1 MRPRHSQ
8 RSAWFRAWVTS
19 SISGVLAFR
28 FWEPGQQGNDGAC
41 LISVLLWLVSA
52 RNFFIGLARWDFAAE
67 MRALRKASQAPSRV
81 HGEAKWGTLKDA
93 KAAGLLDGEGVLLG
107 RLADKRIW
115 NPGTHTTTIASTG
128 CGKGTGVVIPTLLT
142 YSGSMV
148 VVDVKG
154 ELAAVCARA
163 RRALGNDVVV
173 LNPFR
178 EKMTRELG
186 VDLGDTCYNPLS
198 LLKPGPEVKDEA
210 ELVAS
215 WLIPGQPGMTDS
227 EKYWTDLGQ
236 TILSG
241 TMLHLISQA
250 GGGTITLPQ
259 LRRTLMVPADEL
271 IDLLTD
277 MAVSEAFGGLVA
289 EYGGRLCAMLKN
301 SAKEFSGG
309 LGSAQKAM
317 RIYDS
322 FGPLGAHVSSSDFDF
337 AAVKQRPTTVFIVLP
352 PDRETHAAWMN
363 LVVSSA
369 IEVISR
375 ARTTKPVLFQL
386 DEFANLGFLPGLLRA
401 MALSRS
407 AGLRFHL
414 VLQQLSQ
421 AERIYGKGWKEIVGL
436 SECIH
441 TFGVWEPET
450 LRYLSEWAGQETVRD
465 MSFNTR
471 AGEQFDGELDVSLSS
486 ADRARA
492 LIRPEE
498 IRRLPKDRQIV
509 FYRNA
514 PPFKAELASYL
525 DDRKL
530 MKQADPNPYHRRESN
545 VGVGIA

>member
-1 MRPRHSQ
+1 MNRPSQ
-8 RSAWFRAWVTS
+8 RGSWLLAWAVSA
-19 SISGVLAFR
+19 LAGTAAYR
-28 FWEPGQQGNDGAC
+28 LWGPGQAGNDGAC
-41 LISVLLWLVSA
+41 LASALLWLVSA
-52 RNFFIGLARWDFAAE
+52 RSFFTGLARWDFAAE
-67 MRALRKASQAPSRV
+67 MRALRRLSAEPSRV
-81 HGEAKWGTLKDA
+81 HGEAKWGSLKDA
-93 KAAGLLDGEGVLLG
+93 KEAGMLEGPGVLLG
-107 RLADKRIW
+107 RLDGRPIW

-128 CGKGTGVVIPTLLT
+128 CGKGVGVVIPTLLT
-142 YSGSMV
+142 HPGSMV

-154 ELAAVCARA
+154 ELAAVCGRA
-163 RRALGNDVVV
+163 RRELGNDVVV

-178 EKMTRELG
+178 EKLARELG
-186 VDLGDTCYNPLS
+186 VDLGDTRYNPLS

-236 TILSG
+236 TILAG
-241 TMLHLISQA
+241 VMLHLVSLA
-250 GGGTITLPQ
+250 GEEPITLPQ

-271 IDLLTD
+271 IDLLTE
-277 MAVSEAFGGLVA
+277 MAVNAAFGGLVA

-301 SAKEFSGG
+301 SPKEFSGG
-309 LGSAQKAM
+309 NGSAQKAL
-317 RIYDS
+317 RIFDG
-322 FGPLGAHVSSSDFDF
+322 FGQLGAHVSGDEFDF
-337 AAVKQRPTTVFIVLP
+337 GAVKKRPTTVFIVLP
-352 PDRETHAAWMN
+352 PDRDTHAAWMN
-363 LVVSSA
+363 LVISSA

-375 ARTTKPVLFQL
+375 DRTTKPVLFVL
-386 DEFANLGFLPGLLRA
+386 DEFANLGFLPGILRA

-465 MSFNTR
+465 VSFNAR
-471 AGEQFDGELDVSLSS
+471 AGEQFDGELDVSLGS

-492 LIRPEE
+492 LVRPEE
-498 IRRLPKDRQIV
+498 IRRLGRDRQLV

-525 DDRKL
+525 DDRALLKR
-530 MKQADPNPYHRRESN
+530 ADPNPYHRKTPAVR
-545 VGVGIA
+545 VGVA